1 MVLTCV
7 PSRCP
12 RGRRRPLRFLSPVA
26 VGLTAW
32 SPCLAQSRPAL
43 TVHVVDSDGHPIEAA
58 LVDLDGGGQ
67 HAEVAT
73 DAGGEALLDIG
84 SAGDPGELKIAVSAV
99 GYETGT
105 RTIGRAESAVTVSLG
120 SVAAAVDEI
129 TVSYKRSR
137 PFSPKT
143 LDVLDIVTDSRSRA
157 DPVLAANDLPSSTN
171 VTGNSKLSFRASRD
185 TISRAYFE
193 TIPLYQVRTGASVSD
208 NTTGRSILSLAAV
221 KDVETYPTDPP
232 AYLAGATGG
241 ALRITAPF
249 LNGSAGSVS
258 LDSGH
263 AGVVRSL
270 GGDDAPV
277 AKLFADVVDLS
288 LSRVL
293 NPSLSEIADHVRSV
307 DAGAVLRRRIGR
319 GDVLNLSEINV
330 EDASFPVVHL
340 GDDFAYT
347 VRSSRWQS
355 AWQANQTVGS
365 SLVTYSVSY
374 TGHAADE
381 AAGAWRSRARSGF
394 LFGSLA
400 WSTRALDGRSSVD
413 AGVDHQTIN
422 QRSDNNS
429 GPNGSIFEPDSATR
443 RQRSVVH
450 ETTAFVFATVRIDPR
465 LTLSAGGRKILSS
478 SLDSSI
484 GGQLSL
490 SAATLDGRQKL
501 IVSIGRY
508 EGLEVPTEAYYGPIE
523 RSTSK
528 QVEANYTISLSR
540 ATLGAGIYSTWE
552 AAGGYAYDPSR
563 ADGFTLS
570 EEVTS
575 LARVTRTRGAEFYF
589 TATIAERLRAG
600 GSFTIS
606 DQQLRLGSFE
616 AAGANDYPYVVRGF
630 LKYLGPGLSVDL
642 SATARASSVY
652 TAVAP
657 SDAIGSAP
665 ALAYGRTNGDRLPE
679 YLSADIGFV
688 RPLAARG
695 FTGPIAYFS
704 VNNLTD
710 HDNPT
715 SIIPSTAG
723 AEPRYRLFPGRR
735 FNLGLVIPF

>member
-1 MVLTCV
+1 M
-7 PSRCP
+7 
-12 RGRRRPLRFLSPVA
+12 
-26 VGLTAW
+26 
-32 SPCLAQSRPAL
+32 AQSRPAL
-43 TVHVVDSDGHPIEAA
+43 TVHVTDSDGHPIEAA
-58 LVDLDGGGQ
+58 LVDLDRGGQ
-67 HAEVAT
+67 HSEIAT
-73 DAGGEALLDIG
+73 DANGEADLNVN
-84 SAGDPGELKIAVSAV
+84 ATGDPGALKMVVSAI

-105 RTIGRAESAVTVSLG
+105 LTIDRAESAVTVSLA

-157 DPVLAANDLPSSTN
+157 DPILAANDLPSSTN
-171 VTGNSKLSFRASRD
+171 VTGNSKLNFRASRD

-193 TIPLYQVRTGASVSD
+193 TIPLYQIRTGASVSD

-270 GGDDAPV
+270 GGNDEHV
-277 AKLFADVVDLS
+277 AKVFADVVDLS
-288 LSRVL
+288 LNKVI
-293 NPSLSEIADHVRSV
+293 NPSLSQITNHLRAA
-307 DAGAVLRRRIGR
+307 DAGVVLRRPVKHGI
-319 GDVLNLSEINV
+319 DVLNLSTINV
-330 EDASFPVVHL
+330 EDGSFPLVHL
-340 GDDFAYT
+340 GHELAYT

-355 AWQANQTVGS
+355 AWQANETLGS
-365 SLVTYSVSY
+365 SLLTYSLSY
-374 TGHAADE
+374 TGHTADE
-381 AAGAWRSRARSGF
+381 AVGEWHARARSGF

-400 WSTRALDGRSSVD
+400 WSGRALDGLLSLDV
-413 AGVDHQTIN
+413 GVDHQAID

-429 GPNGSIFEPDSATR
+429 GANGSIFEPSPVVR
-443 RQRSVVH
+443 RQRSEVR
-450 ETTAFVFATVRIDPR
+450 ETTAFLFATIKIDPR

-484 GGQLSL
+484 SGQLSL

-552 AAGGYAYDPSR
+552 AAGGYAYDSSR

-575 LARVTRTRGAEFYF
+575 LARITRTRGAEFYF

-606 DQQLRLGSFE
+606 DQQVRLGSFE
-616 AAGANDYPYVVRGF
+616 TAGANDYPHVVRGF
-630 LKYLGPGLSVDL
+630 LKYLGPRLSVDF
-642 SATARASSVY
+642 SVTARAGSVY
-652 TAVAP
+652 TASEPLSGTVA
-657 SDAIGSAP
+657 SAP
-665 ALAYGRTNGDRLPE
+665 AYGRMNGDRLPE
-679 YLSADIGFV
+679 YFSADVGFV
-688 RPLAARG
+688 RPLTSRG

-715 SIIPSTAG
+715 SVIPSTAG